1 MNKHNV
7 KKGQNLKPKKYRLCR
22 AETAAWR
29 NGIICT
35 ATVSVRVCAGKQQT
49 EQETGG
55 VFAPCSIS
63 LREACEIRTEGIGE
77 GGAGLSSQYKA
88 SRQDSLCVEQG
99 CTGFEF

>member
-22 AETAAWR
+22 AEIAAWR

-49 EQETGG
+49 GKETGG
-55 VFAPCSIS
+55 VFAPCSM
-63 LREACEIRTEGIGE
+63 LREACETRTEGTGE
-77 GGAGLSSQYKA
+77 GAGVVIS
-88 SRQDSLCVEQG
+88 V
-99 CTGFEF
+99 